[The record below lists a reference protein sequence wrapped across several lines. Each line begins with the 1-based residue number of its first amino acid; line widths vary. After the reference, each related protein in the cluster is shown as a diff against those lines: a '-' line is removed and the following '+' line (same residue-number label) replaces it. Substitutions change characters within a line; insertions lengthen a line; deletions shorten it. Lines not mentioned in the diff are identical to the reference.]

1 MSRASNLTVK
11 PLKNNRMQEG
21 YGVYTDKE
29 TGKIY
34 GFILGAGGEERFVQ
48 MDKNSENK
56 VRKERIEAEEKA
68 AKAAEKKERDHP

>member
-1 MSRASNLTVK
+1 MCMA
-11 PLKNNRMQEG
+11 KNQ
-21 YGVYTDKE
+21 DS

-56 VRKERIEAEEKA
+56 LQTIIKSKIEPAIIA
-68 AKAAEKKERDHP
+68 ALFPKNLVLTNCIWVAV